1 MAILVVQ
8 RIGARSM
15 PKIFEIDDGVVKQLL
30 PVLAG
35 RVETFSFKGQ
45 GGKAIDTTPEP
56 LNRVRI
62 SVRAFDTDGTQ
73 ISCSFTIPHLKST
86 VDYKTLE
93 GLIVGKFDAW
103 WTDKTLKAKECA
115 IIYDRI
121 TPVKKTKK

>member
-1 MAILVVQ
+1 MALVVQ
-8 RIGARSM
+8 RIGARSL
-15 PKIFEIDDGVVKQLL
+15 PKIFEVDDAVLKQLL
-30 PVLAG
+30 PLLAG
-35 RVETFSFKGQ
+35 RVEVFSFKGQ
-45 GGKAIDTTPEP
+45 GGKTIDTTPEP

-73 ISCSFTIPHLKST
+73 ISCSFTVPHLKPT

-93 GLIVGKFDAW
+93 ELIVGKFDAW

-121 TPVKKTKK
+121 IPSAKKTK